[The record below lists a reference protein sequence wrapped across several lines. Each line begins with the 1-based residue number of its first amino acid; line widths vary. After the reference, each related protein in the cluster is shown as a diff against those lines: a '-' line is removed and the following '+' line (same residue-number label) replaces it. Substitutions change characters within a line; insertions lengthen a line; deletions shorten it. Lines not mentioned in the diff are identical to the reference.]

1 MFLQSTVTII
11 KPQPLRNDAGFK
23 FTVKNVCS
31 AIPTIAIAP
40 TAVAVVRSS
49 SRTIVSVESRF
60 DAALQMFSPADQKK
74 LIADLQFALK
84 EFKKHNPITKWDK
97 LDLPIA
103 AKAKMSKI
111 FIDITLQRQ
120 LDLKWVIEIIKTF
133 VATRCAVIGVYRDKD
148 YPTKLISWDSQ
159 HTIMALWLIAQHLG
173 LDPSTLTV
181 PVGISKCT
189 SRTEMRINLMAAN
202 SQEGRHDFTP
212 FDEWQQ
218 FVYGV
223 REDGCNSNPVWV
235 ATEIKNTYLEKN
247 NLFVVRDGAGNEKS
261 PGAISNVQALMK
273 FDAQVVNHLSAYLAK
288 STNGT
293 RPADALEVQI
303 IGDYFDCCVK
313 TKGLVI
319 DKSYINSMYSM
330 CNSLFSCDMKG
341 TENKFWRKVRAAYK
355 YWYDTKGNESNNSNC
370 SKKSFNAIPFLVAQI
385 KKSTK
390 LSTPTIPAKLNGFTP
405 SKAFLF

>member
-1 MFLQSTVTII
+1 MIQSAVTII
-11 KPQPLRNDAGFK
+11 KPQTLKNDAGFK
-23 FTVKNVCS
+23 FTVKSVCA
-31 AIPTIAIAP
+31 AIPAIANAP
-40 TAVAVVRSS
+40 TSATVARST
-49 SRTIVSVESRF
+49 SRTVVSVESRF
-60 DAALQMFSPADQKK
+60 NAALQMFSTAEQKK
-74 LIADLQFALK
+74 LVADLQFALK
-84 EFKKHNPITKWDK
+84 EFKKHYPITNWDK

-103 AKAKMSKI
+103 AKALMSEI

-120 LDLKWVIEIIKTF
+120 IDLKWVIKIIKTF
-133 VATRCAVIGVYRDKD
+133 VATRCAVIGVYRDND
-148 YPTKLISWDSQ
+148 YKGKLISWDSQ
-159 HTIMALWLIAQHLG
+159 HTIMALWLIARHLG

-223 REDGCNSNPVWV
+223 REDGCISNPVWV
-235 ATEIKNTYLEKN
+235 ATEVKNTYLEKN
-247 NLFVVRDGAGNEKS
+247 NLFVVRNGAGNEKS
-261 PGAISNVQALMK
+261 LGAISNVQALMK
-273 FDAQVVNHLSAYLAK
+273 FDAPVVNHLAEYLAK

-293 RPADALEVQI
+293 RPADALEIQI

-319 DKSYINSMYSM
+319 DKSYISSMHLM
-330 CNSLFSCDMKG
+330 CHSLFNCEMSG

-355 YWYDTKGNESNNSNC
+355 HWYNEHGNETNNSSC

-390 LSTPTIPAKLNGFTP
+390 LRTPTIPAKLNGFTP
-405 SKAFLF
+405 TKAFLF